1 MDHTKKQQKIL
12 KLKDEELAKQ
22 KCHKQEMQQEAMIW
36 DEETMQFWRTYASL
50 QQDVEVKTKKLRRL
64 HNKHQAVKA
73 EIQDQP
79 EEYIHM

>member
-1 MDHTKKQQKIL
+1 
-12 KLKDEELAKQ
+12 
-22 KCHKQEMQQEAMIW
+22 
-36 DEETMQFWRTYASL
+36 MQFWRTYASL